1 MCSLRRV
8 LRVEDYTYT
17 GLGALEAQAKA
28 VRRDKKKWINVAR
41 AIKFFGVPH
50 DLPWKLVTLMFIVC
64 NNKLEAELEL
74 RRRYLQG
81 RMTPELAYDLI
92 MIAYEDPQK
101 AIEAQS
107 AVLLASMPEPSND
120 NNYN

>member
-1 MCSLRRV
+1 
-8 LRVEDYTYT
+8 
-17 GLGALEAQAKA
+17 
-28 VRRDKKKWINVAR
+28 
-41 AIKFFGVPH
+41 
-50 DLPWKLVTLMFIVC
+50 MFIVC